1 MRPDLR
7 PLDRLG
13 SIKIK
18 LGVLVVVT
26 VVVAAAITAVT
37 ARLGWS
43 PGWTIPSA
51 VVVALV
57 ITQVLAHGM
66 TAPLREMT
74 SVARSMAAG
83 EHGRRVRAT
92 SSDEVGDL
100 GRAFNTMAAE
110 LEAVDRQR
118 RELIANVSH
127 ELRTPITALQAV
139 LENLVDGVQPADPA
153 TLGTTL
159 AQTERLGRL
168 VSDLLDLS
176 RVEAGEVVL
185 ALEPLVVGEVL
196 ADAVAEAGLAHPHL
210 TYALDVDPADLRLD
224 GDRERL
230 HQLVANLLDNA
241 GRHSPP
247 GGRVD
252 VTACQVGNQ
261 VVVDVVDDGPGIPHA
276 QRELVFERF
285 RQGHTDTGPPTDG
298 GTGLGLAIARW
309 VVALHGGRVEVVDSD
324 RGCDVRIELPTR
336 PLSTPTSQL
345 TARED
350 RP

>member
-1 MRPDLR
+1 
-7 PLDRLG
+7 
-13 SIKIK
+13 
-18 LGVLVVVT
+18 VT
-26 VVVAAAITAVT
+26 VVVAAATTAVT
-37 ARLGWS
+37 ARVGWS
-43 PGWTIPSA
+43 PWWTIPVA

-83 EHGRRVRAT
+83 EYGRRVRAT
-92 SSDEVGDL
+92 SNDEVGDL
-100 GRAFNTMAAE
+100 GRAFNSMAAE
-110 LEAVDRQR
+110 LEQVDRQR

-127 ELRTPITALQAV
+127 ELRTPISALQAV

-153 TLGTTL
+153 TLATAL

-185 ALEPLVVGEVL
+185 TPEPLDVRALLDE
-196 ADAVAEAGLAHPHL
+196 AVAEASVAHPHL
-210 TYALDVDPADLRLD
+210 TYAVAVDPTDLRLA
-224 GDRERL
+224 GDRQRL

-241 GRHSPP
+241 GRHSPT

-252 VTACQVGNQ
+252 VTAVAAADEVAGAT
-261 VVVDVVDDGPGIPHA
+261 VVLDVVDDGPGIPTD

-285 RQGHTDTGPPTDG
+285 RQGRPVAGQSPDG

-309 VVALHGGRVEVVDSD
+309 VVALHGGRVVVADST
-324 RGCDVRIELPTR
+324 RGCDVRVVLPVHLPTNPPNASR
-336 PLSTPTSQL
+336 QQPAGVCAAASPDSSPEKE
-345 TARED
+345 RS
-350 RP
+350 